1 MVGDS
6 SAEINKKNMSE
17 QLQQMQELLQ
27 KSLIKIKKLEAEVA
41 EKSNVQN
48 VSSNSKPIA
57 IIGTGVRLAN
67 NINSTKKLWQLLID
81 KKNAISKI
89 PIDRF
94 DVEEIY
100 SEDMLAIG
108 KTNAKYGAFL
118 QNDVRAFD
126 ADFFG
131 ISPREAKSIDPLQR
145 MILEVVY
152 EALETAGIASN
163 SLKGTDTGV
172 FIALGNSDYIQARF
186 RSGNLDTVDVYDATG
201 IPFGTACG
209 RVSYLYDFKG
219 TSFSLD
225 AACASSL
232 LSVHLACEELNKNT
246 IDTAIVVSANLL
258 LTPEPFVGL
267 SKLGSLSST
276 NECKA
281 FDNNADGYVRGEGCG
296 VVILKKVEDAEKNND
311 NIEVIIKGSAVK
323 HNGTSN
329 GFTAPNPTIQI
340 ETIKEALKNAG
351 LKASDIDYVEAHGIG
366 NKFTD
371 AIEIQSIN
379 DGYSDRNNPI
389 YVGSVKA
396 NIGHLEAG
404 TGMPML
410 FKIIEILQH
419 KKLPA
424 QINLTT
430 LNEDVEWNKIN
441 AKVTT
446 ETIDWRRDDSQP
458 FRAAINLSGYS
469 GTNVHMIFEEA
480 KPKLQS
486 DEVTAPHHFILS
498 AKNEISLKNIAQK
511 YVEETEFLEQSTLTE
526 ICYTLQK
533 GRNHFDFSLAIV
545 ANTKQDIIDGL
556 NDFIQ
561 DKKSTKYVVSNPT
574 IERNTDITFLFT
586 GQGSQYFGMC
596 KGYYENFTVFKNS
609 IDECDEILKKH
620 LEVSIKD
627 ILWTETADKTLINQ
641 TKYTQPALFVVEYA
655 ITKLWMSYGVKP
667 TSLIGHSIGELIAL
681 CIANAMSL
689 NDALQLVVARA
700 ALMNSLPLNEGGMAS
715 VFCNEETI
723 LPFLENT
730 NINLAAIN
738 SIKNCTIS
746 GKKEDVQA
754 LVETLKENKIKAIQL
769 VVSHAF
775 HSNLM
780 EPILDKFTAFAKQF
794 SFKQPEITVVSNIT
808 GKEITANDLNAE
820 YFAKHI
826 RNAVQ
831 FSNGIQ
837 YLRDTLNSEI
847 YLEVGPNPVL
857 ISLAKQTN
865 TNTNALWLSSVK
877 KDENDVQYFNETLLQ
892 LYCAG
897 INIDWNVL
905 YQNKKINR
913 VKLPTYGW
921 NWKVYWENPVRNQSL
936 IKNQLSL
943 GNDVQ
948 HKSKTEK
955 TSASVLQIKPH
966 ATRETLLAYMQIE
979 AAKVL
984 GLEAG
989 EKVDINKTYRAQGFD
1004 SMMSGEF
1011 LSLME
1016 KHIGTELKM
1025 DVIHQYNTPKDLH
1038 QYLID
1043 TYYGGGEIDTTQAIT
1058 MADIMF
1064 NQEMENT
1071 FQGDW
1076 HEEQA
1081 NDSTLLKWFKRFDK
1095 KMPSVK

>member
-1 MVGDS
+1 
-6 SAEINKKNMSE
+6 MSE

-27 KSLIKIKKLEAEVA
+27 KSLIKIKKLESELAQ
-41 EKSNVQN
+41 KSDEPIL
-48 VSSNSKPIA
+48 SSIAKPIA

-67 NINSTKKLWQLLID
+67 NITSTKKLWQLLLD

-89 PIDRF
+89 PTDRF
-94 DVEEIY
+94 DVDEVY
-100 SEDMLAIG
+100 DNDYLAVG
-108 KTNAKYGAFL
+108 KTNSKYGAFL

-163 SLKGTDTGV
+163 SLKGTETGV
-172 FIALGNSDYIQARF
+172 FVALGNSDYIQARF

-201 IPFGTACG
+201 IPFGTSCG
-209 RVSYLYDFKG
+209 RISYLYDFKG

-258 LTPEPFVGL
+258 LTPEPYVGL

-281 FDNNADGYVRGEGCG
+281 FDNNADGYIRGEGCG
-296 VVILKKVEDAEKNND
+296 VVVLRRKEDAENNND
-311 NIEVIIKGSAVK
+311 NIEVIIKGSSVK

-329 GFTAPNPTIQI
+329 GFTAPNPAIQI

-351 LKASDIDYVEAHGIG
+351 LKAADIDYVEAHGIG

-379 DGYSDRNNPI
+379 DGYADRKNHI

-410 FKIIEILQH
+410 FKIIETIQH
-419 KKLPA
+419 KKIPA

-441 AKVTT
+441 AKVST
-446 ETIDWRRDDSQP
+446 ETIDWKREDNQP
-458 FRAAINLSGYS
+458 LRAAINLSGYS

-480 KPKLQS
+480 IPKKIS
-486 DEVTAPHHFILS
+486 DELVAPFDFILS

-511 YVEETEFLEQSTLTE
+511 YLDEPEFLEQSTLSE
-526 ICYTLQK
+526 ICYTLQN
-533 GRNHFDFSLAIV
+533 GRNYFDYSLGIV

-561 DKKSTKYVVSNPT
+561 DKKSTKYVISNP
-574 IERNTDITFLFT
+574 ELNRNTDITFLFT

-596 KGYYENFTVFKNS
+596 KGYYENFTVFKNC
-609 IDECDEILKKH
+609 IDECDGILSKN
-620 LEVSIKD
+620 LDVSIKD
-627 ILWTETADKTLINQ
+627 ILWNTETDKSLINQ

-655 ITKLWMSYGVKP
+655 LSKLWMSFGVQP
-667 TSLIGHSIGELIAL
+667 TSLIGHSIGEISAL
-681 CIANAMSL
+681 CVANTISL

-723 LPFLENT
+723 LPYLENT
-730 NINLAAIN
+730 NINLAAVN

-746 GKKEDVQA
+746 GKKEEVQA

-780 EPILDKFTAFAKQF
+780 DPILEKFIAFTKQF
-794 SFKQPEITVVSNIT
+794 NFKQPEITVISNLT
-808 GKEITANDLNAE
+808 GKEITVNDLSAE
-820 YFAKHI
+820 YFANHI

-837 YLRDTLNSEI
+837 HLRDALNSEI

-857 ISLAKQTN
+857 VSLGKQTN
-865 TNTNALWLSSVK
+865 TNANALWFSSVK
-877 KDENDVQYFNETLLQ
+877 KDENDVQYFHETLLQ

-897 INIDWNVL
+897 IEIDWNVL

-921 NWKVYWENPVRNQSL
+921 NWKVYWENPVFGKQS
-936 IKNQLSL
+936 IVHSPKTIVSDTNKNNGLSSF
-943 GNDVQ
+943 D
-948 HKSKTEK
+948 HRP
-955 TSASVLQIKPH
+955 I

-989 EKVDINKTYRAQGFD
+989 QKVDINKTYRAQGFD

-1016 KHIGTELKM
+1016 KHIGSELKM

-1058 MADIMF
+1058 MADVMF

-1071 FQGDW
+1071 FHGDW
-1076 HEEQA
+1076 HEEQP
-1081 NDSTLLKWFKRFDK
+1081 NDSTLLKWFKKFDK